1 MPLLPEAGPLGSG
14 LRVKGVMVLCFC
26 QPPLVT
32 PIVVKHLSL
41 RRINLVQL

>member
-26 QPPLVT
+26 QPA
-32 PIVVKHLSL
+32 VVLFPLSL
-41 RRINLVQL
+41 DI